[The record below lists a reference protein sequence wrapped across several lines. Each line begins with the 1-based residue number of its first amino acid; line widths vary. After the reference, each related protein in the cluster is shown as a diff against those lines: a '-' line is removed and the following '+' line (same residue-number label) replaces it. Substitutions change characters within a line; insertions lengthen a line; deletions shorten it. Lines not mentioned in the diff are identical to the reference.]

1 MNFVPFEWAADKV
14 LPGSGLKYRVELEDY
29 VLTGADGSAEA
40 SMFGFS
46 YIVDG
51 GETERPVA
59 FAYNGGPG
67 AASGWVH
74 MGLLGPEVI
83 KFPGY
88 PDIEAPAR
96 WALEPNRASLLDLCD
111 IVVIDAVGT
120 GWARLL
126 KEEAEGE
133 YYSTGGDA
141 RAFARFIRVWLTEHG
156 RSGAPVYL
164 IGESYGTI
172 RNVALADVLDEDID
186 LRGIVHI
193 GTSLNVGAKGAVYV
207 EPNVRRLGANA
218 AACWFHHHRDEC
230 SREEFVR
237 RAMDFAWSDYARAL
251 LLGNRLPADERE
263 TVLEKLS
270 YYSGI
275 DREFLREKRLRFEE
289 LDFLLRLK
297 HGEVLSVYDSRLTYR
312 LASGE
317 GYAANE
323 MESADIMEPD
333 ENKDAFSSLI
343 GSAFDEA
350 LESYIASELRA
361 PEGRE
366 YARDMLEISRRWDYR
381 GYSKDTLSLPEELM
395 RRRPQLRMLF
405 VNGCYDLSS
414 TFDFVDW
421 YLSRYDLPA
430 ERTDRLVL
438 PAGHAS
444 YVGEGMAEALS
455 AKIRDFISQRS

>member
-1 MNFVPFEWAADKV
+1 MKFVPFEWTGHKV
-14 LPGSGLKYRVELEDY
+14 MPGSGLKYRVELKDY
-29 VLTGADGSAEA
+29 LLTGEDGEPEA

-46 YIVDG
+46 YIAG
-51 GETERPVA
+51 SGAARPVA

-74 MGLLGPEVI
+74 MGLLGPEII

-88 PDIEAPAR
+88 PNVESPAR
-96 WALEPNRASLLDLCD
+96 WKLEPNTGSLLDFCD
-111 IVVIDAVGT
+111 VVVIDAVGT

-126 KEEAEGE
+126 KEEAAGK

-141 RAFARFIRVWLTEHG
+141 RAFARFIEDWLAEHG
-156 RSGAPVYL
+156 RTGTPVYL

-172 RNVALADVLDEDID
+172 RNVAVADVLREDID

-193 GTSLNVGAKGAVYV
+193 GTSLNVGAKGSVYV

-218 AACWFHHHRDEC
+218 SACWYHYHRDEG
-230 SREEFVR
+230 SREDFVR

-251 LLGNRLPADERE
+251 LLGSRLPAAERE
-263 TVLEKLS
+263 AVLAKLS
-270 YYSGI
+270 DYSGL
-275 DREFLREKRLRFEE
+275 DRTFLREKGMRFEE
-289 LDFLLRLK
+289 LDFLLHLCP
-297 HGEVLSVYDSRLTYR
+297 GQVLSVYDSRLTYR

-323 MESADIMEPD
+323 MDCADIMEPD
-333 ENKDAFSSLI
+333 EEKDAFSSLI
-343 GSAFDEA
+343 GPAFDEA
-350 LESYIASELRA
+350 LERYITTELCA
-361 PEGRE
+361 PEGRA
-366 YARDMLEISRRWDYR
+366 YARDMLAISSRWDYR
-381 GYSKDTLSLPEELM
+381 GYEKDTLALPVELM
-395 RRRPQLRMLF
+395 YRRPQLRMLF

-444 YVGEGMAEALS
+444 YVGEGMAEVLN

>member
-1 MNFVPFEWAADKV
+1 MSFEPFEWAADKV
-14 LPGSGLKYRVELEDY
+14 MPGSGLKYRVVLKDY
-29 VLTGADGSAEA
+29 ILTGADGTPEA

-46 YIVDG
+46 YLAGEG
-51 GETERPVA
+51 GADRPVA

-88 PDIEAPAR
+88 PEVDDPAR
-96 WALEPNRASLLDLCD
+96 WTLEPNGASMLDLCD

-126 KEEAEGE
+126 KEDAAGE

-141 RAFARFIRVWLTEHG
+141 RAFARFIRDWLTEHG
-156 RSGAPVYL
+156 RTGAPVYL

-172 RNVALADVLDEDID
+172 RNVAVADVLDEDID

-218 AACWFHHHRDEC
+218 SACWYHYHRGEC
-230 SREEFVR
+230 SREDFVR

-251 LLGNRLPADERE
+251 LLGSRLPASERE
-263 TVLEKLS
+263 DVLEKLS
-270 YYSGI
+270 YYSGL
-275 DREFLREKRLRFEE
+275 DREFLREKGLRFEE
-289 LDFLLRLK
+289 LDFMLRLK
-297 HGEVLSVYDSRLTYR
+297 PGEVLSVYDSRLTYR

-317 GYAANE
+317 GYAVNE
-323 MESADIMEPD
+323 MDCADIIEPD
-333 ENKDAFSSLI
+333 EDRDAFASLI
-343 GSAFDEA
+343 SPAFDKA
-350 LESYIASELRA
+350 LESYITSELSA

-366 YARDMLEISRRWDYR
+366 YAREMLDISSRWNYR
-381 GYSKDTLSLPEELM
+381 GYEKDTLSLPVELM

>member
-1 MNFVPFEWAADKV
+1 MSFAPFEWASEKV
-14 LPGSGLKYRVELEDY
+14 LPGSGLKYRVELKDY
-29 VLTGADGSAEA
+29 ILTGAGGVAEA

-46 YIVDG
+46 YIAG
-51 GETERPVA
+51 SGAERPVA

-67 AASGWVH
+67 SASGWVH
-74 MGLLGPEVI
+74 MGLLGPEII

-88 PDIEAPAR
+88 PEIEAPAK
-96 WALEPNRASLLDLCD
+96 WKLEPNGGSLLDFCD
-111 IVVIDAVGT
+111 VVVIDAVGT

-126 KEEAEGE
+126 KAEAAGE

-141 RAFARFIRVWLTEHG
+141 RAFARFIEDWLAEHG
-156 RSGAPVYL
+156 RTLSPVYL

-172 RNVALADVLDEDID
+172 RNVAVADVLSGDID

-193 GTSLNVGAKGAVYV
+193 GTSLNVGARGAVYV

-218 AACWFHHHRDEC
+218 SACWYHYHRDEC
-230 SREEFVR
+230 SREDFVR

-251 LLGNRLPADERE
+251 LLGSRLPASERE
-263 TVLEKLS
+263 DVLEKLS
-270 YYSGI
+270 YYSGL
-275 DREFLREKRLRFEE
+275 DREFLRENGLRFEE

-297 HGEVLSVYDSRLTYR
+297 PGEVLSVYDSRLTCR

-323 MESADIMEPD
+323 MDSADIIEPD
-333 ENKDAFSSLI
+333 ENKDTFSSLI

-350 LESYIASELRA
+350 LESYIASELSA

-366 YARDMLEISRRWDYR
+366 YARDMLAISRRWDYR
-381 GYSKDTLSLPEELM
+381 GYEKDTLALPVELM
-395 RRRPQLRMLF
+395 RRRPRLRMLF

-421 YLSRYDLPA
+421 YLSRYDLPS

-444 YVGEGMAEALS
+444 YVGEGMAEALN